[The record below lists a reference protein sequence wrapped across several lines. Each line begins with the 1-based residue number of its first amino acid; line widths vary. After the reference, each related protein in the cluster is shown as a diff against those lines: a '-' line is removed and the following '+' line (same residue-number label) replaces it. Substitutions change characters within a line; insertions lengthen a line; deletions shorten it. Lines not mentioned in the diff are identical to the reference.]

1 MAGAQIV
8 AQTCALHSSPLI
20 DRKLA
25 MITPKH
31 TITPALGKLTP
42 KPRRLDRL
50 AKQILMQRLKPL
62 KHGTLTLIEGNQTL
76 TFGESNHLS
85 ALAGINVSL
94 TIKDA
99 QFYGEVVFGGSIGAG
114 EAYMRDLYDCDNLT
128 NLIRLMVRNQSLLD
142 DIESGWAKLTT
153 PIQAF
158 LHRLNKNTQQGS
170 RRNITAHYD
179 LGNDFFKLMLDPT
192 MMYSSAIFTS
202 PKDSLEQ
209 ASLNKLK
216 SICKKLDL
224 KSTDHVLEIGT
235 GWGGFAI
242 YAAQHYA
249 CKITT
254 TTISQAQYTLAIERI
269 AELGLENKITV
280 LLTDYRDLTG
290 QYDKL
295 VSIEMIEAV
304 GYQFYDTYFACC
316 SALLKPHGMMLLQA
330 ITIVDQR
337 YAAAIKSVDFIQRH
351 IFPGSCIPSVTAMLN
366 SITRSSDMRLFDL
379 EDIGPHYAKTL
390 AEWRKNFL
398 GRLADVRLLG
408 YPEIFIR
415 MWDFYLCYCEGGFEE
430 RALGDVHLLLVKPEN
445 RRLAKI

>member
-1 MAGAQIV
+1 M
-8 AQTCALHSSPLI
+8 TTSKST
-20 DRKLA
+20 
-25 MITPKH
+25 M
-31 TITPALGKLTP
+31 TPALGKLTP

-50 AKQILMQRLKPL
+50 AKRILIHRLQPL
-62 KHGTLTLIEGNQTL
+62 KHGTLTLIVGDHSL
-76 TFGESNHLS
+76 TFGEANRLS
-85 ALAGINVSL
+85 ALADIHVRL

-142 DIESGWAKLTT
+142 GIESGWAKLTT

-170 RRNITAHYD
+170 RRNISAHYD

-192 MMYSSAIFTS
+192 MMYSSGIFS
-202 PKDSLEQ
+202 SAKDSLEQ

-224 KSTDHVLEIGT
+224 KPTDHVLEIGT

-242 YAAQHYA
+242 YAAQHYQ

-254 TTISQAQYTLAIERI
+254 TTISQAQYDLATERI
-269 AELGLENKITV
+269 AALGLQNQITV
-280 LLTDYRDLTG
+280 LLTDYRDLNG

-304 GYQFYDTYFACC
+304 GHHFYDTYFACC
-316 SALLKPHGMMLLQA
+316 SALLKPQGMMLLQA

-351 IFPGSCIPSVTAMLN
+351 IFPGSCIPSVTAMLD
-366 SITRSSDMRLFDL
+366 SITRATDMRLFDL

-390 AEWRKNFL
+390 AAWRQNFFAH
-398 GRLADVRLLG
+398 LAEVKQLG
-408 YPEIFIR
+408 YPDTFVR

-430 RALGDVHLLLVKPEN
+430 RALGDVHMLLVKPEN
-445 RRLAKI
+445 RRAAKI